1 MFKHYI
7 FAFRKFVNN
16 FLLFIKMSIN
26 RKKLKSIILA
36 VIIVTLAFAG
46 GTWYVFTQKFT
57 DTTKEK
63 ADYTI
68 NAFDLINEFKKNDS
82 LANKKYA
89 EKIIT
94 VTGLVTEV
102 EAADTTINIKM
113 ADTTSGSYAIFA
125 FQQQN
130 LTEAKTIKEGDKV
143 SIKGSCSGGVYSQ
156 ILETEFITFKRCAL
170 TK

>member
-1 MFKHYI
+1 
-7 FAFRKFVNN
+7 
-16 FLLFIKMSIN
+16 MSDN
-26 RKKLKSIILA
+26 RKKLKSIILL
-36 VIIVTLAFAG
+36 VIIVVLAFAG
-46 GTWYVFTQKFT
+46 GVLYVFTKKFT
-57 DTTKEK
+57 DITKEK
-63 ADYTI
+63 VNYTI
-68 NAFDLINEFKKNDS
+68 TAFDLINEFKNNDS

-102 EAADTTINIKM
+102 ESADTTVNIKM

-130 LTEAKTIKEGDKV
+130 LTEAKAIKEGDKV
-143 SIKGSCSGGVYSQ
+143 SIKGSCSGGAYSQ

>member
-1 MFKHYI
+1 
-7 FAFRKFVNN
+7 
-16 FLLFIKMSIN
+16 MSDN
-26 RKKLKSIILA
+26 RKKLKSIILL
-36 VIIVTLAFAG
+36 VIIVVLAFAG
-46 GTWYVFTQKFT
+46 GVLYVFTKKFT
-57 DTTKEK
+57 DITKEK
-63 ADYTI
+63 VDYTI
-68 NAFDLINEFKKNDS
+68 TAFDLINEFKNNDS

-102 EAADTTINIKM
+102 ESADTTVNIKM

-143 SIKGSCSGGVYSQ
+143 SIKGSCSGGAYSQ

>member
-1 MFKHYI
+1 
-7 FAFRKFVNN
+7 
-16 FLLFIKMSIN
+16 MSNN

-36 VIIVTLAFAG
+36 VIIVAFAFAG
-46 GTWYVFTQKFT
+46 GIWYVFTQKFT
-57 DTTKEK
+57 DTEKEK

-68 NAFDLINEFKKNDS
+68 NAFDLIKEFKNNDS

-102 EAADTTINIKM
+102 EAADTTVNIKM

-130 LTEAKTIKEGDKV
+130 LTEAKAIKEGDKV
-143 SIKGSCSGGVYSQ
+143 SIKGSCSGGAYSQ
-156 ILETEFITFKRCAL
+156 ILETDFITFKRCAL

>member
-1 MFKHYI
+1 
-7 FAFRKFVNN
+7 
-16 FLLFIKMSIN
+16 MSDN
-26 RKKLKSIILA
+26 RKKLKSIILL
-36 VIIVTLAFAG
+36 VIIVVFAFAG
-46 GTWYVFTQKFT
+46 GVLYVFTKKFT
-57 DTTKEK
+57 DITKEK
-63 ADYTI
+63 VDYTI
-68 NAFDLINEFKKNDS
+68 TAFDLINEFKNNDS

-102 EAADTTINIKM
+102 ESADSTVNIKM

-143 SIKGSCSGGVYSQ
+143 SIKGSCSGGAYSQ

>member
-1 MFKHYI
+1 
-7 FAFRKFVNN
+7 
-16 FLLFIKMSIN
+16 MSTN

-36 VIIVTLAFAG
+36 VIIIALSFAG
-46 GTWYVFTQKFT
+46 GIWYVFTQRFT

-102 EAADTTINIKM
+102 EAADTTVNIKM

-130 LTEAKTIKEGDKV
+130 LTEAKAIKEGDKV
-143 SIKGSCSGGVYSQ
+143 SIKGSCSGGAYSQ

-170 TK
+170 SK

>member
-1 MFKHYI
+1 
-7 FAFRKFVNN
+7 
-16 FLLFIKMSIN
+16 MSDN
-26 RKKLKSIILA
+26 RKKLKSIILL
-36 VIIVTLAFAG
+36 VIIVVLAFAG
-46 GTWYVFTQKFT
+46 GVLYVFTKKFT
-57 DTTKEK
+57 DITKEK
-63 ADYTI
+63 VDYTI
-68 NAFDLINEFKKNDS
+68 SAFDLINEFKNNDS

-102 EAADTTINIKM
+102 ESADTTVNIKM

-130 LTEAKTIKEGDKV
+130 LTEAKAIKEGDKV
-143 SIKGSCSGGVYSQ
+143 SIKGSCSGGAYSQ

>member
-1 MFKHYI
+1 
-7 FAFRKFVNN
+7 
-16 FLLFIKMSIN
+16 MSDN
-26 RKKLKSIILA
+26 RKKLKSIILL
-36 VIIVTLAFAG
+36 VILVALAFTG
-46 GTWYVFTQKFT
+46 GILYVSTKKFT
-57 DTTKEK
+57 DITKEK
-63 ADYTI
+63 VDYTI
-68 NAFDLINEFKKNDS
+68 NAFDLINEFTNNDS

-102 EAADTTINIKM
+102 ESADTTVNIKM
-113 ADTTSGSYAIFA
+113 ADTTSGSYTIFA

-130 LTEAKTIKEGDKV
+130 LTEARAIKEGDKV
-143 SIKGSCSGGVYSQ
+143 SIKGSCSGGAYSQ

>member
-1 MFKHYI
+1 
-7 FAFRKFVNN
+7 
-16 FLLFIKMSIN
+16 MSNN
-26 RKKLKSIILA
+26 RKKFKSIILA
-36 VIIVTLAFAG
+36 GIIIAVAFAAG
-46 GTWYVFTQKFT
+46 IWYVFTQKFT

-63 ADYTI
+63 ADYAI

-102 EAADTTINIKM
+102 EAADTTVNIKM

-130 LTEAKTIKEGDKV
+130 LTEAKTIKEGDMV
-143 SIKGSCSGGVYSQ
+143 SIKGSCSGGAYSK
-156 ILETEFITFKRCAL
+156 ILETEFITFKRSAL

>member
-1 MFKHYI
+1 
-7 FAFRKFVNN
+7 
-16 FLLFIKMSIN
+16 MSDN
-26 RKKLKSIILA
+26 RKKLKSIILL
-36 VIIVTLAFAG
+36 VIVVVLAFAG
-46 GTWYVFTQKFT
+46 GVLYVFTKKFT
-57 DTTKEK
+57 DITKEK
-63 ADYTI
+63 VDYTI
-68 NAFDLINEFKKNDS
+68 NAFDLINEFKNNDS

-102 EAADTTINIKM
+102 ESADTTVNIKM

-143 SIKGSCSGGVYSQ
+143 SIKGSCSGGAFSQ
-156 ILETEFITFKRCAL
+156 ILATEFITFKRCAL

>member
-1 MFKHYI
+1 
-7 FAFRKFVNN
+7 
-16 FLLFIKMSIN
+16 MSNN

-36 VIIVTLAFAG
+36 VIIVAFAFAG
-46 GTWYVFTQKFT
+46 GIWYVFTQKFT
-57 DTTKEK
+57 DTEKEK

-68 NAFDLINEFKKNDS
+68 NAFDLIKEFKNNDS

-102 EAADTTINIKM
+102 EAADTTVNIKM

-130 LTEAKTIKEGDKV
+130 LTEAKAIKEGDKV
-143 SIKGSCSGGVYSQ
+143 SIKGSCSGGAYSQ
-156 ILETEFITFKRCAL
+156 ILEAEFITFKRCAL

>member
-1 MFKHYI
+1 
-7 FAFRKFVNN
+7 
-16 FLLFIKMSIN
+16 MSIN
-26 RKKLKSIILA
+26 IKKLKSIILA
-36 VIIVTLAFAG
+36 VIIITLAFAG
-46 GTWYVFTQKFT
+46 GIWYVFTQKFT

-130 LTEAKTIKEGDKV
+130 LTEARAIKEGDKV
-143 SIKGSCSGGVYSQ
+143 SIKGSCSGGAYSQ

>member
-1 MFKHYI
+1 
-7 FAFRKFVNN
+7 
-16 FLLFIKMSIN
+16 MSIN

-46 GTWYVFTQKFT
+46 GIWYVFTQKFT
-57 DTTKEK
+57 DTEKEK

-68 NAFDLINEFKKNDS
+68 NAFDLIKEFKNNDS

-102 EAADTTINIKM
+102 EAADTTVNIKM

-130 LTEAKTIKEGDKV
+130 LTEAKAIKEGDKV

>member
-1 MFKHYI
+1 
-7 FAFRKFVNN
+7 
-16 FLLFIKMSIN
+16 MSDN
-26 RKKLKSIILA
+26 RKKLKSIILL
-36 VIIVTLAFAG
+36 VIIVVLAFAG
-46 GTWYVFTQKFT
+46 GVLYVFTKKFT
-57 DTTKEK
+57 DITKEK
-63 ADYTI
+63 VNYTI
-68 NAFDLINEFKKNDS
+68 TAFDLINEFKNNDS

-102 EAADTTINIKM
+102 ESADTTVNIKM

-143 SIKGSCSGGVYSQ
+143 SIKGSCSGGAYSQ

>member
-1 MFKHYI
+1 
-7 FAFRKFVNN
+7 
-16 FLLFIKMSIN
+16 MSIN

-46 GTWYVFTQKFT
+46 GIWYVFTQKFT

-130 LTEAKTIKEGDKV
+130 LTEAKAIKEGDKV

>member
-1 MFKHYI
+1 
-7 FAFRKFVNN
+7 
-16 FLLFIKMSIN
+16 MSDN
-26 RKKLKSIILA
+26 RKKLKSIILL
-36 VIIVTLAFAG
+36 VIIVALAFAG
-46 GTWYVFTQKFT
+46 GVLYVFTKKFT
-57 DTTKEK
+57 DITKEK
-63 ADYTI
+63 VDYTI
-68 NAFDLINEFKKNDS
+68 NAFDLINEFKNNDS

-102 EAADTTINIKM
+102 ESADTTVNIKM

-130 LTEAKTIKEGDKV
+130 LTEAKAIKEGDKV
-143 SIKGSCSGGVYSQ
+143 SIKGSCSGGAYSQ

>member
-1 MFKHYI
+1 
-7 FAFRKFVNN
+7 
-16 FLLFIKMSIN
+16 MSIN

-46 GTWYVFTQKFT
+46 GIWYVFTQKFT

-102 EAADTTINIKM
+102 EAADTTVNIKM

-125 FQQQN
+125 FQPQN
-130 LTEAKTIKEGDKV
+130 LTEAKAIKEGDKV

>member
-1 MFKHYI
+1 
-7 FAFRKFVNN
+7 
-16 FLLFIKMSIN
+16 MSNN

-36 VIIVTLAFAG
+36 VIIVAFAFAVG
-46 GTWYVFTQKFT
+46 IWYVFTQKFT
-57 DTTKEK
+57 DTEKEK

-68 NAFDLINEFKKNDS
+68 NAFDLIKEFKNNDS

-102 EAADTTINIKM
+102 EAADTTVNIKM

-130 LTEAKTIKEGDKV
+130 LTEAKAIKEGDKV
-143 SIKGSCSGGVYSQ
+143 SIKGSCSGGAYSQ

>member
-1 MFKHYI
+1 
-7 FAFRKFVNN
+7 
-16 FLLFIKMSIN
+16 MSNN

-36 VIIVTLAFAG
+36 VIIVAFAFAG
-46 GTWYVFTQKFT
+46 GIWYVFTQKFT
-57 DTTKEK
+57 DTEKEK

-68 NAFDLINEFKKNDS
+68 NAFDLIKEFKNNDS

-102 EAADTTINIKM
+102 EAADTTVNIKM

-130 LTEAKTIKEGDKV
+130 LTEAKAIKEGDKV

>member
-1 MFKHYI
+1 MCNY
-7 FAFRKFVNN
+7 RK
-16 FLLFIKMSIN
+16 
-26 RKKLKSIILA
+26 RLKSIILG
-36 VIIVTLAFAG
+36 VIIVALAFAG
-46 GTWYVFTQKFT
+46 GIWYVFTQKFT

-68 NAFDLINEFKKNDS
+68 TAIDLINEFKKNDS

-102 EAADTTINIKM
+102 EAADTTVNIKM

-130 LTEAKTIKEGDKV
+130 LTEAKTIKKGDKV
-143 SIKGSCSGGVYSQ
+143 SIKGSCSGGAYSQ
-156 ILETEFITFKRCAL
+156 ILEAEFITFKRCAL
-170 TK
+170 FK

>member
-1 MFKHYI
+1 
-7 FAFRKFVNN
+7 
-16 FLLFIKMSIN
+16 MSDN
-26 RKKLKSIILA
+26 RKKLKSIILS
-36 VIIVTLAFAG
+36 VILVALAFAG
-46 GTWYVFTQKFT
+46 GIFYVFTKKFT
-57 DTTKEK
+57 DITKEK
-63 ADYTI
+63 VDFTI
-68 NAFDLINEFKKNDS
+68 NAFDLINEFKNNDS

-102 EAADTTINIKM
+102 ESADTTVNIKM

-130 LTEAKTIKEGDKV
+130 LSEAKAIKEGDKV
-143 SIKGSCSGGVYSQ
+143 SIKGSCSGGAYSQ

>member
-1 MFKHYI
+1 
-7 FAFRKFVNN
+7 
-16 FLLFIKMSIN
+16 MSIN

-36 VIIVTLAFAG
+36 VIIVAFAFAG
-46 GTWYVFTQKFT
+46 GIWYVFTQKFT
-57 DTTKEK
+57 DTEKEK

-68 NAFDLINEFKKNDS
+68 NAFDLIKEFKNNDS

-102 EAADTTINIKM
+102 EAADTTVNIKM

-130 LTEAKTIKEGDKV
+130 LTEAKAIKEGDKV

>member
-1 MFKHYI
+1 
-7 FAFRKFVNN
+7 
-16 FLLFIKMSIN
+16 MSIN

-46 GTWYVFTQKFT
+46 GIWYVFTQKFT

-113 ADTTSGSYAIFA
+113 ADTTSGSYAILA

-130 LTEAKTIKEGDKV
+130 QTESKAIKEGDKV
-143 SIKGSCSGGVYSQ
+143 SIKGSCSGGAYSQ